1 MKVTWGSRDMID
13 SAFEMIS
20 VLSPSKGCESGHDHR
35 QNFFGELVVLGVGF
49 EEFVEPG
56 IFLHILAVKWTFSVH
71 DDRGIC
77 RRFLAVVDETL
88 IDCVHFRQGDFF
100 VFAEIPDWG

>member
-49 EEFVEPG
+49 EER
-56 IFLHILAVKWTFSVH
+56 IYFLLKMK
-71 DDRGIC
+71 R
-77 RRFLAVVDETL
+77 E
-88 IDCVHFRQGDFF
+88 QGKQS
-100 VFAEIPDWG
+100 IG